1 MDYAYLCTIIE
12 QQVRVYSLF
21 NPLHFSIRIIIE
33 FLSLPFSSIINQ
45 VLFNPNFKMNI
56 FVAKLSFNVN
66 SAELGELFTEFG
78 EVTSATVITDK
89 MTGRSKGFG
98 FVEMP
103 DNDAAKLAIS
113 KLNDAEVDGRTIAVS
128 EARPRE
134 ERPYGERRQGG
145 YQGGGNRGGYG
156 DRSRRY

>member
-1 MDYAYLCTIIE
+1 
-12 QQVRVYSLF
+12 
-21 NPLHFSIRIIIE
+21 
-33 FLSLPFSSIINQ
+33 
-45 VLFNPNFKMNI
+45 MNI
-56 FVAKLSFNVN
+56 FVAKLRFNV
-66 SAELGELFTEFG
+66 SDDELRDLFTEFG

-103 DNDAAKLAIS
+103 DNDAAKLAIN
-113 KLNDAEVDGRTIAVS
+113 KLNDSEVDGRVIAVS

-145 YQGGGNRGGYG
+145 YQGGSNRGGGYG
-156 DRSRRY
+156 NSNGRPKRY

>member
-1 MDYAYLCTIIE
+1 
-12 QQVRVYSLF
+12 
-21 NPLHFSIRIIIE
+21 
-33 FLSLPFSSIINQ
+33 
-45 VLFNPNFKMNI
+45 MNI

-66 SAELGELFTEFG
+66 DDELRELFSEFG

-103 DNDAAKLAIS
+103 DDSAAKSAIS
-113 KLNDAEVDGRTIAVS
+113 KLNECEVDGRVIAVS

-145 YQGGGNRGGYG
+145 GYQGGGNHGGGYG
-156 DRSRRY
+156 NSNGRPRRY

>member
-1 MDYAYLCTIIE
+1 
-12 QQVRVYSLF
+12 
-21 NPLHFSIRIIIE
+21 
-33 FLSLPFSSIINQ
+33 
-45 VLFNPNFKMNI
+45 MNI

-113 KLNDAEVDGRTIAVS
+113 KLDGAEVDGRPIAVS

-145 YQGGGNRGGYG
+145 FGGGNRGGYG

>member
-1 MDYAYLCTIIE
+1 
-12 QQVRVYSLF
+12 
-21 NPLHFSIRIIIE
+21 
-33 FLSLPFSSIINQ
+33 
-45 VLFNPNFKMNI
+45 MNI
-56 FVAKLSFNVN
+56 FVARLSFNVN
-66 SAELGELFTEFG
+66 SDELKDLFTEFG

-103 DNDAAKLAIS
+103 DNDAAQQAIN
-113 KLNDAEVDGRTIAVS
+113 KLNECEVDGRAIAVS

-145 YQGGGNRGGYG
+145 FGGGNRGGGYG